1 MESVDGRT
9 VAQPS
14 APTVYVKQDVVGAWI
29 IIDIQLYVSP
39 PADNGE
45 RGCPR
50 KNIPNWFVL
59 LDCRLV
65 GSLLFHVLVVEGVMA
80 CVDDA

>member
-14 APTVYVKQDVVGAWI
+14 APTVYVKQDAVGAWI
-29 IIDIQLYVSP
+29 IIDIQLYVF
-39 PADNGE
+39 PASRLVNVDVRENV
-45 RGCPR
+45 
-50 KNIPNWFVL
+50 PNLVCL

-65 GSLLFHVLVVEGVMA
+65 GSLLFQVLAVEGVMA

>member
-1 MESVDGRT
+1 MDGRT

-14 APTVYVKQDVVGAWI
+14 APTVYVKQVVGAWI
-29 IIDIQLYVSP
+29 IIDIQLCSP
-39 PADNGE
+39 PADMVNVDARE
-45 RGCPR
+45 
-50 KNIPNWFVL
+50 NVPNWFVS

>member
-14 APTVYVKQDVVGAWI
+14 APTAYVKQDVVGAWI

-39 PADNGE
+39 PAGMVNVDVRE
-45 RGCPR
+45 
-50 KNIPNWFVL
+50 NIPNWFVL

-65 GSLLFHVLVVEGVMA
+65 GSLYSRGANRTVSHRTVRM
-80 CVDDA
+80 

>member
-29 IIDIQLYVSP
+29 IIDIQLYVF
-39 PADNGE
+39 PASRHGE
-45 RGCPR
+45 RGWPQ
-50 KNIPNWFVL
+50 KHP
-59 LDCRLV
+59 
-65 GSLLFHVLVVEGVMA
+65 
-80 CVDDA
+80 

>member
-29 IIDIQLYVSP
+29 IIDIQLYVF
-39 PADNGE
+39 PASRHGE

-50 KNIPNWFVL
+50 NVPDLVCL

-65 GSLLFHVLVVEGVMA
+65 GSLLFQVLAVEGVMA